1 MLLCQSPL
9 SCSSNPLPRIVGICQ
24 QAHIAAFPSSL
35 IAAWGASH
43 RVKFFTTQCP
53 SELCVQKRRGAAV
66 VSTPTAVFCVLC
78 SGIFIIYIFK
88 MFCCQIVAILTFCL
102 LKLLSGCCLA
112 TFPDFPSV
120 HMIVWH
126 RSTSGQSGR
135 HDHMI
140 ICQHP
145 VSSRTNQLMNVRLW
159 SKVTLSVTLHWS
171 VMTHS
176 LELVVGSGHI

>member
-1 MLLCQSPL
+1 MLLCQLLL
-9 SCSSNPLPRIVGICQ
+9 SCSSNPLPRIMGICQ
-24 QAHIAAFPSSL
+24 QAHVAAFPSSL
-35 IAAWGASH
+35 IAAWSA
-43 RVKFFTTQCP
+43 VQFFTTHCP
-53 SELCVQKRRGAAV
+53 SELCVQKRRGAASAV

-88 MFCCQIVAILTFCL
+88 MFCCQIVAFLTSCYF
-102 LKLLSGCCLA
+102 KLQSGCCLA
-112 TFPDFPSV
+112 TFPDFCSV

-126 RSTSGQSGR
+126 RSTSDQSGR
-135 HDHMI
+135 HYHMI

-159 SKVTLSVTLHWS
+159 SKVALSVTLYWS

-176 LELVVGSGHI
+176 L